1 MAWVTWRQH
10 RPQLLGTAGLL
21 LLVAIAALVT
31 DLPVRA
37 AYHRSALSSCLPPA
51 TRSGCELIVS
61 HFRSEFAS
69 RVAAARYLIVLPALP
84 GLFIGAPLLAREFEH
99 GTFRLAWTQG
109 ISRRRWLLS
118 KTLLLTLTT
127 VVAAALLA
135 ALAMWWR
142 QPFDNVDGRIS
153 PAGFDVEGLVV
164 PAYAFF
170 ALAVGVL
177 AGALLRRTIPAMSL
191 AAAAFFAVRLGVEEL
206 LRPHYLAPLHRTANG
221 LTQGARARDWVLE
234 NRLVDAVG
242 RQISTAREDLAIVH
256 AQHATVDPQDY
267 LLSLGW
273 KRVITFQPDGRF
285 WTFQAIEMG
294 VFVLLGLLAVAASL
308 ALVRRTPA

>member
-1 MAWVTWRQH
+1 MAWVTWRQF

-21 LLVAIAALVT
+21 LLVAVAALVT
-31 DLPVRA
+31 ELPIRA
-37 AYHRSALSSCLPPA
+37 AYHQHALASCLPPA

-61 HFRSEFAS
+61 HFKSEFAS
-69 RVAAARYLIVLPALP
+69 RAAVARYLIVLPVLP

-109 ISRRRWLLS
+109 VSRRRWVLS
-118 KTLLLTLTT
+118 KTLLLTLAT
-127 VVAAALLA
+127 VGAAALLA
-135 ALAMWWR
+135 ALTVWWR
-142 QPFDNVDGRIS
+142 QPFDNVGGRMS

-170 ALAVGVL
+170 ALASGIF

-191 AAAAFFAVRLGVEEL
+191 AVGVFFAVRIGVEKV
-206 LRPHYLAPLHRTANG
+206 LRPHFLAPLHRTASG
-221 LTQGARARDWVLE
+221 LTQATRARDWVLD

-242 RQISTAREDLAIVH
+242 RQISTGREDQAIVH
-256 AQHATVDPQDY
+256 AQHAAVDPQDY

-273 KRVITFQPDGRF
+273 RRVITFQPAGRF

-294 VFVLLGLLAVAASL
+294 IFVLLGVLAVAAVI
-308 ALVRRTPA
+308 ALVQRTPS

>member
-69 RVAAARYLIVLPALP
+69 RAAAVRYLIVLPALP

-109 ISRRRWLLS
+109 MSRRRWLLS